1 MAAVRWREVRQGDTI
16 MVEEIHKVVVHKF
29 SIGDVEDPDLY
40 AAGPIWDWQESDQGK
55 FVMNHAIDKPEW
67 HRNLDHASHYGYQ
80 YAITAELEAK
90 KLSEFYLRWG
100 KDGSG
105 KIR

>member
-1 MAAVRWREVRQGDTI
+1 MGTVRFQVIEKDGQEI
-16 MVEEIHKVVVHKF
+16 VEEIHRVIVHRF
-29 SIGDVEDPDLY
+29 SVGDVDDPEIY
-40 AAGPIWDWQESDQGK
+40 AAEPIWKWEQSDAGK
-55 FVMNHAIDKPEW
+55 FVMEHAKETPIFR
-67 HRNLDHASHYGYQ
+67 RNLDYQTYGYS
-80 YAITAELEAK
+80 YAITAELEKK